1 MVVGF
6 HLGGTLVQ
14 RSKQLDQKLSE
25 QILSFCRHIAG
36 SCQITAACI
45 CSHYALGLS
54 NTKTA
59 VEVLLVIRG
68 FQPRLMNY
76 LKVFDGRNIIVFA
89 VDKWIFERDVDRG
102 FLGEALAG
110 GLIFP
115 YIPLVNE
122 DYLHI
127 QEVKLKKRLTLEL
140 LENLVL
146 DFPELSYEIH
156 IKPEYFMYETMLSR
170 TRLFPPMIYN
180 LLNFTRENAKKE
192 NIKNALHGYFE
203 ALKEL
208 EEEKLVR
215 QLRPHPKILCQHL
228 F

>member
-1 MVVGF
+1 MD
-6 HLGGTLVQ
+6 LGETLVQ
-14 RSKQLDQKLSE
+14 RSGQLDEKLSE
-25 QILSFCRHIAG
+25 QILNFCRHIAG
-36 SCQITAACI
+36 SCQITAACL
-45 CSHYALGLS
+45 CDDYALGLS

-76 LKVFDGRNIIVFA
+76 LKVFDERNIIVFA
-89 VDKWIFERDVDRG
+89 VDEWIFERDVDRG

-115 YIPLVNE
+115 YKPLLNE
-122 DYLHI
+122 VYLHA

-180 LLNFTRENAKKE
+180 LLNFMRENCKKE
-192 NIKNALHGYFE
+192 NM
-203 ALKEL
+203 
-208 EEEKLVR
+208 EKFFADIHKR
-215 QLRPHPKILCQHL
+215 
-228 F
+228 